1 MNKSYFKFIIS
12 IVVGSGLLLLTLS
25 YFDLEK
31 TFSAI
36 NEANPS
42 KLILAFALLV
52 AAYLMRGR
60 RWIVW
65 EPDLTFWNSFKFIL
79 VGYMGNNV
87 LPARL
92 GELLRAHC
100 ASANISN
107 TFGRTATLASIA
119 IERILDGLVIAIIG
133 LIGMTVVV
141 LQAELFWA
149 LAFVCA
155 LFLSLTTAL
164 ILGIYFHLGIRRLF
178 DWLHNWFPGHLTRFG
193 REKINYFLDGLQLL
207 RRPKVMLAALLMTG
221 LVWGIELLS
230 YYLVATAVVPD
241 TAFMASLIFLSV
253 ANFSSLFPFT
263 VGGIGAIEGGTVPY
277 LISLG
282 IPPNESLAMILI
294 QHGFLFFFQTSVG
307 VFFYFGNKYYKIP
320 IFGQPSSA
328 LKEKE

>member
-100 ASANISN
+100 ASANIN
-107 TFGRTATLASIA
+107 NAFGRTATLASIA

-133 LIGMTVVV
+133 LIGMSVV
-141 LQAELFWA
+141 LLRAELFWA
-149 LAFVCA
+149 LALVCA
-155 LFLSLTTAL
+155 LFFSLTTAL

-178 DWLHNWFPGHLTRFG
+178 DWLHDLFPGHLTRFG
-193 REKINYFLDGLQLL
+193 REKIYYFLDGLQLL
-207 RRPKVMLAALLMTG
+207 RRPRVILAALLMTS

-230 YYLVATAVVPD
+230 YYFVATAVFPD
-241 TAFMASLIFLSV
+241 TVFKASLIFLSV

-307 VFFYFGNKYYKIP
+307 VIFYYGNKYYKIP
-320 IFGQPSSA
+320 FFGKPSSA